1 MNEIFFRQP
10 LPKNITG
17 ASSILLSQK
26 AENSLE
32 KTNSISMCILW
43 KKVDN
48 YEHIMFE
55 ASDWLNQIRLAAN
68 QKSPKFQKVSH

>member
-17 ASSILLSQK
+17 ANSILLGQK

-48 YEHIMFE
+48 FE
-55 ASDWLNQIRLAAN
+55 FFLYLY
-68 QKSPKFQKVSH
+68 